1 MLTAMFRAR
10 YEILLNDAA
19 TEKSH
24 VHTRRRTRKGAE
36 DVVDRLNTDLIW
48 DNWRMGRNSDKE
60 TLYFSVRDR
69 KEVK

>member
-1 MLTAMFRAR
+1 MRLRR
-10 YEILLNDAA
+10 YEVLLNDAA

-24 VHTRRRTRKGAE
+24 VHARRLTRREAE
-36 DVVDRLNTDLIW
+36 RVVDRLNTDLIW

-69 KEVK
+69 KEAS

>member
-1 MLTAMFRAR
+1 MLTAMLRAR

-19 TEKSH
+19 TDKSI

-36 DVVDRLNTDLIW
+36 GVVDRLNTDLIW
-48 DNWRMGRNSDKE
+48 DNWRMGRNSKE

-69 KEVK
+69 KEAK